1 MYFYSEIVLEVFF
14 YWNNLITKT
23 HSLHYLSSWHCFFHK
38 SICVGFITPLVLF
51 FRSTTNLSN
60 GLKLFSNTKVFK
72 LYPGTV
78 KVTSLINCSRRGS
91 MKFFNQEIRF
101 TVTWY
106 ILLKTEYFRYCNKFQ
121 WLLCSNVLFVGFK
134 TFLGCSRLDIT
145 KTRISV

>member
-1 MYFYSEIVLEVFF
+1 MEVFF

-23 HSLHYLSSWHCFFHK
+23 HSLHYLSSWDCLLDK